1 MESDMRRVNEN
12 CEACLY
18 DKQERSME
26 NVKDKDKAQAYL
38 RDVKRILDNRNDNDC
53 APYLVAC
60 FKEKYK
66 EYFGTTPS
74 NFAAEKRKYN
84 DLVIDMIPAL
94 ADKIFEAKDPVK
106 MSLFMARI
114 GNYIDFGAMN
124 QVDEKE
130 FMALFANM
138 KISDQ
143 DERYYAQFV
152 KECEAAKSFLL
163 LADNCGEIVLDV
175 LFLEQ
180 MSMRYKNLDLYVMVR
195 GEEVLNDVTMA
206 DAMYAGVH
214 NVAMVIENGNA
225 VAGTVYELCSAD
237 AKKLIDNV
245 DVILAKGQGN
255 YESFSG
261 FNRHAYYSFLCK
273 CELFTNR
280 FNVPKFTGIFV
291 SE

>member
-1 MESDMRRVNEN
+1 MRRVNDS

-38 RDVKRILDNRNDNDC
+38 RDVKHILDNRNDNDC

-130 FMALFANM
+130 FMSLFANM

-152 KECEAAKSFLL
+152 KECEEAKSFLL

>member
-1 MESDMRRVNEN
+1 MRRVNEK
-12 CEACLY
+12 CVECLY
-18 DKQERSME
+18 DKQEHSME
-26 NVKDKDKAQAYL
+26 NVKDTDKARAYL
-38 RDVKRILDNRNDNDC
+38 NEVKNILENRNDNDS

-66 EYFGTTPS
+66 EYFGNTPS
-74 NFAAEKRKYN
+74 NFASEKRKYN
-84 DLVIDMIPAL
+84 DLVIDMIPVL
-94 ADKIFEAKDPVK
+94 VDKINEAEDPLK
-106 MSLFMARI
+106 MALFMARI

-124 QVDEKE
+124 YVVEEE
-130 FMALFANM
+130 FINLFTNM

-143 DERYYAQFV
+143 DEKYYEQFV
-152 KECEAAKSFLL
+152 KECEDSHSFLL

-180 MSMRYKNLDLYVMVR
+180 LTTRFKDLYPYVMVR
-195 GEEVLNDVTMA
+195 GEEVLNDVTMK

-214 NVAMVIENGNA
+214 NVAMVVENGNA
-225 VAGTVYELCSAD
+225 VAGTVYELCSED

-261 FNRHAYYSFLCK
+261 ANRHAYYSFLCK
-273 CELFTNR
+273 CELFTER
-280 FNVPKFTGIFV
+280 FKVPKLTGIFV